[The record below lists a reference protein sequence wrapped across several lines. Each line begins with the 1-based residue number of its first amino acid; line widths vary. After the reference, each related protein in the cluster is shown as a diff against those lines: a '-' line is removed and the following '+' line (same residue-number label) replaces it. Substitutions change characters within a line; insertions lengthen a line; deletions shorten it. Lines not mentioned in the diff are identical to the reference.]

1 MSYTLGIILAIT
13 SGAVNN
19 LGVLFQKKVINDHV
33 EDPEFLKSLIKNPT
47 WVFGLLLQLVI
58 GGAILYMI
66 AQVLIGPTLVPGL
79 MSAGLIVLVIGS
91 TRILKERLR
100 WMELLGIFLMG
111 IGIIIFSL
119 SGLSI
124 DMASYDILDQ
134 GFLIRLMIFT
144 IIIVF
149 SLLSIQLVSRHVLK
163 GKGVV
168 FAMESGLSYSLN
180 SVWIAPLITFLT
192 HLFSNAILFGEL
204 LLFLP
209 ALCVIILSTAFGI
222 IFAQKAYQ
230 QGQANLLSPL
240 IGVPGQVVPAIT
252 YFLVFKLSPPTI
264 LSVIYLV
271 LGLLAII
278 ISTLLLSS
286 RQVKLEKLKI

>member
-19 LGVLFQKKVINDHV
+19 LGILFQKKVINDHV

-79 MSAGLIVLVIGS
+79 MSVGLIVLVIGS

-100 WMELLGIFLMG
+100 WMELVGIFLMG
-111 IGIIIFSL
+111 IGIIILSL

-124 DMASYDILDQ
+124 DLSVYDILEV
-134 GFLIRLMIFT
+134 GFLTRLMIFT
-144 IIIVF
+144 IIIT
-149 SLLSIQLVSRHVLK
+149 SILLSFQVISKRVLK
-163 GKGVV
+163 GKGVL
-168 FAMESGLSYSLN
+168 FAMESGFSYSLS
-180 SVWIAPLITFLT
+180 SVWIAPIITFIT
-192 HLFSNAILFGEL
+192 HLFSNALLFGEF

-209 ALCVIILSTAFGI
+209 SLCITILSTAFGI

-230 QGQANLLSPL
+230 YGQANLLSPL
-240 IGVPGQVVPAIT
+240 IGVPGQVVPPIT
-252 YFLVFKLSPPTI
+252 YFLLFKLLPPNSS
-264 LSVIYLV
+264 SVIYLA
-271 LGLLAII
+271 LGLLII
-278 ISTLLLSS
+278 VISTFLLSS
-286 RQVKLEKLKI
+286 RQVKLEEIKV